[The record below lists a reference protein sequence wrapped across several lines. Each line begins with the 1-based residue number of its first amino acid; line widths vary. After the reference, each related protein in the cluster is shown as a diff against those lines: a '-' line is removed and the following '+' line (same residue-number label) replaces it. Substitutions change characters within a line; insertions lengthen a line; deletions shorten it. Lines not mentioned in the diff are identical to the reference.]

1 MRSSVRKFGR
11 FLLLPVNNEKEA
23 MSGWPTD
30 TRDVKE
36 IKLLSLFLKKLSSKY
51 LLLIANEKKINCDE
65 LSLRRL
71 LQIAENKHAGIIY
84 SDFILREGNHL
95 IEYPLIDYQQGSIR
109 DDFNFG
115 SLLLFSCSAVK
126 TVLQKY
132 GSLLSDTNV
141 ALYDLRL
148 KVSIDHPVF
157 HVPEFLYTVEDR
169 KAKRIKDGNDRIEN
183 HFAYAAAGNIIQ
195 QKKLEKVATN
205 YLKLTG
211 AYLKARTQKAPRTND
226 FFPVEASIIIPVL
239 NRKKTIK
246 EAIQSALVQK
256 TNFDFNII
264 VVDNHSTDGTADI
277 IKKLAGK
284 NEKIKNIIP
293 ERHDL
298 GIGGCWNEAVYS
310 SHCGRYAIQLDS
322 DDLYSS
328 KQTLQKIV
336 DTLCKD
342 NYAMVV
348 GAYTIVNKHLKKIPP
363 GLIAHKEWTQANGH
377 NNALRIYGL
386 GAPRAFNTAVIRRI
400 GFPNVSYG
408 EDYAVALRI
417 AREYKIGRIY
427 ESLYLCRRW
436 TDNTDAGISVE
447 KQNRND
453 FYKDELRSI
462 EIKTRQMLNHGYE
475 TPKQALET
483 YSAARCGVLY
493 PPRCGI
499 VQLTNS
505 VALRFRNRSFTNKK
519 ESGNIIFAQ
528 YPGEKQKNL
537 TALCLNL
544 LADQKKSWP
553 KLVCAYR
560 ELANVSTRSITC
572 GGYKIYLQFNPQRA
586 VSSGAAVDAESIKS
600 RPCFLCKDNLPS
612 EQQGILYRNQY
623 LILCNPAP
631 IFENHFTIVALE
643 HKPQEITSSIN
654 WLLRLSTSL
663 SPDYA
668 VFYNGP
674 ACGASA
680 PDHLHFQAIPVN
692 ALAFLSEL
700 RELPPVKEISSV
712 RYSMGKGFYRS
723 VIVMESKNA
732 DELTKQFLR
741 LLKVAQKILITN
753 DEPLINVICNYTGDC
768 WRLAIF
774 LRQKH
779 RPDAYF
785 AEGKNR
791 IFISPGA
798 IDMAGVVI
806 TPHLDDYNRLDCN
819 TIRDIYQEVSLPE
832 DMMNTIMNEL

>member
-1 MRSSVRKFGR
+1 VTMKPLSLKFGR
-11 FLLLPVNNEKEA
+11 FLFLPINNEKEA
-23 MSGWPTD
+23 MSCWSTGKHH
-30 TRDVKE
+30 VKE
-36 IKLLSLFLKKLSSKY
+36 IKRLSLFLKKLSSKY
-51 LLLIANEKKINCDE
+51 LLLIADEKEFNCDE
-65 LSLRRL
+65 LSLHRL
-71 LQIAENKHAGIIY
+71 LRSAENKHAGIVY
-84 SDFILREGNHL
+84 SDFILRERNHL
-95 IEYPLIDYQQGSIR
+95 IEYPLVDYQQGSIR

-115 SLLLFSCSAVK
+115 PLLLFSCPAIK
-126 TVLQKY
+126 TALQKY
-132 GSLLSDTNV
+132 GSLPSDTNV

-157 HVPEFLYTVEDR
+157 HVPEFLYTVEDK
-169 KAKRIKDGNDRIEN
+169 KAKHIKDGNDRIEN
-183 HFAYAAAGNIIQ
+183 HFSYAASGNIVQ
-195 QKKLEKVATN
+195 QKKMEKVTTS
-205 YLKLTG
+205 YLKMTG

-226 FFPVEASIIIPVL
+226 FFPVEASVIIPVL

-246 EAIQSALVQK
+246 DAIQSAVAQK
-256 TNFDFNII
+256 INFNFNII
-264 VVDNHSTDGTADI
+264 VVDNHSTDGTTDV
-277 IKKLAGK
+277 IKKLAVK
-284 NEKIKNIIP
+284 HKKIKHIVP

-310 SHCGRYAIQLDS
+310 SYCGRYAIQLDS

-328 KQTLQKIV
+328 KQSLQKIV
-336 DTLCKD
+336 DTLHKD

-348 GAYTIVNKHLKKIPP
+348 GSYTIVNEHLKKIPP

-377 NNALRIYGL
+377 NNALRINGL
-386 GAPRAFNTAVIRRI
+386 GAPRAFNTAVIRKI
-400 GFPNVSYG
+400 SFPNVSYG

-436 TDNTDAGISVE
+436 TDNTDAGLSVE

-462 EIKTRQMLNHGYE
+462 EIK
-475 TPKQALET
+475 
-483 YSAARCGVLY
+483 ARRIL
-493 PPRCGI
+493 
-499 VQLTNS
+499 
-505 VALRFRNRSFTNKK
+505 NKK

-528 YPGEKQKNL
+528 YLGGKQKSL

-544 LADQKKSWP
+544 LAEQKRGWS
-553 KLVCAYR
+553 KLAHAYR
-560 ELANVSTRSITC
+560 ELAQVRTRSVTC
-572 GGYKIYLQFNPQRA
+572 GSYKVYLQFNPQRA
-586 VSSGAAVDAESIKS
+586 VSSGAAVDAESIKK
-600 RPCFLCKDNLPS
+600 RPCFLCQSNLPI
-612 EQQGILYRNQY
+612 EQGGILYRNQY

-631 IFENHFTIVALE
+631 IFDKHFTIVNLR
-643 HKPQEITSSIN
+643 HRPQTIDENLI
-654 WLLRLSTSL
+654 WLLNLTQDLAS
-663 SPDYA
+663 DFA

-700 RELPPVKEISSV
+700 KKLPPVKEISSV
-712 RYSMGKGFYRS
+712 RYSMGKNFNRS
-723 VIVMESKNA
+723 VIILESKNA
-732 DELTKQFLR
+732 NELTKQFLR
-741 LLKVAQKILITN
+741 LLKTTQKILITN
-753 DEPLINVICNYTGDC
+753 EEPLVNIICTYTGNC
-768 WRLAIF
+768 WQLVIF

-785 AEGKNR
+785 AEGENG

-798 IDMAGVVI
+798 IDMVGVII
-806 TPHLDDYNRLDCN
+806 TPRLNDYKRLDCN